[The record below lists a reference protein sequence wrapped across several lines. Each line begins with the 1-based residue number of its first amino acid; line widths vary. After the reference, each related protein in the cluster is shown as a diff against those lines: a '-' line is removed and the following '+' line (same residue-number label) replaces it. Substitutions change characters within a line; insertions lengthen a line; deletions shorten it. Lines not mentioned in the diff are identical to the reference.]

1 MWSCLLASDHA
12 NFWFWSSVM
21 MTLKL
26 QQPLCSGNYISLNL
40 RLHLSVP
47 AHTCTFLVCLDGY
60 FYHKWRDVMHWSA
73 LPRLL
78 FSLEHY
84 WKVLQKWFQDSKK
97 PNAENMA
104 RILSAKNFRLSM
116 RTDSHDVCMV
126 TMSFMKV
133 SRLMKTC
140 LLILKVHKR
149 SFRNIFVWRPSFQT
163 HGTYTTFSGE
173 LGVCG

>member
-1 MWSCLLASDHA
+1 MQW
-12 NFWFWSSVM
+12 
-21 MTLKL
+21 
-26 QQPLCSGNYISLNL
+26 QLNL
-40 RLHLSVP
+40 TESTFTFNS
-47 AHTCTFLVCLDGY
+47 TCTHMYIFVCLDGY
-60 FYHKWRDVMHWSA
+60 FYNKWRDVMHWSA

-78 FSLEHY
+78 FSLEYY

-104 RILSAKNFRLSM
+104 PISSAKNFRLSM
-116 RTDSHDVCMV
+116 RTDSDVCMV

-133 SRLMKTC
+133 SCLIKTC
-140 LLILKVHKR
+140 LFILKVHKR

-163 HGTYTTFSGE
+163 HGTYTTFPGE